1 MFNKL
6 LQIEIKK
13 IKKGMTIIKNDMSAR
28 YDIRVVIIHWV
39 SFLLIA
45 ALVPTGKILR
55 DTTVAADKLVLYQF
69 HFAIGTL
76 VFLMTIYRVVLFFTK
91 PRPARLETGWSVHN
105 RVIVWTQRFFYI
117 ALLALGISGLV
128 VVVTTG
134 LLENVWKQ
142 NIEGFPQTVDSEIF
156 EVHEFMAN
164 ALIAL
169 FFAHV
174 GGVILHYFRHKENV
188 LQRIFLK

>member
-1 MFNKL
+1 MNV
-6 LQIEIKK
+6 
-13 IKKGMTIIKNDMSAR
+13 IKNDMAAR

-55 DTTVAADKLVLYQF
+55 DTTVAADKLFLYQI
-69 HFAIGTL
+69 HFSVGIL
-76 VFLMTIYRVVLFFTK
+76 VFSMTIYRVYLFFTK
-91 PRPARLETGWSVHN
+91 PRPPRLETGWTVHN
-105 RVIVWTQRFFYI
+105 RVIVWTQRFFYV
-117 ALLALGISGLV
+117 ALLTLGISGLTV
-128 VVVTTG
+128 AVTTG

-142 NIEGFPQTVDSEIF
+142 NVQGFPQTVDSEIF
-156 EVHEFMAN
+156 EVHELMAN
-164 ALIAL
+164 ALIIL

-188 LQRIFLK
+188 LQRIFFK

>member
-1 MFNKL
+1 MNV
-6 LQIEIKK
+6 
-13 IKKGMTIIKNDMSAR
+13 IKNDMTAR

-45 ALVPTGKILR
+45 SLVPTGKILR
-55 DTTVAADKLVLYQF
+55 DTTIAADKLFLYQF
-69 HFAIGTL
+69 HFAVGTL
-76 VFLMTIYRVVLFFTK
+76 VFFMTIYRAYLFFSK
-91 PRPARLETGWSVHN
+91 PRPLRLETGWTVHN
-105 RVIVWTQRFFYI
+105 RMIVWAQRFFYI
-117 ALLALGISGLV
+117 ALLALGVSGLA

-134 LLENVWKQ
+134 LLENVWQ
-142 NIEGFPQTVDSEIF
+142 HNIQALPQTVDSEIF

-164 ALIAL
+164 ALIVL

-188 LQRIFLK
+188 LQRIFIK